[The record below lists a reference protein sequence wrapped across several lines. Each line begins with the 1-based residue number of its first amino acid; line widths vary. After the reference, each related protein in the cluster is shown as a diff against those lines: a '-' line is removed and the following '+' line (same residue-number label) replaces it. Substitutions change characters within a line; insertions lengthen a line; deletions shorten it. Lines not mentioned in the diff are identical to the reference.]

1 MTTLSTEQVEGLTR
15 ERDEARRYST
25 GTWASQREADYYA
38 VENARLRAE
47 DEKMREDCETYKAS
61 MKSYFE
67 QTVRLGL
74 AKGAAESR
82 EKRLREAM
90 EPFSDIS
97 GEGDEDFPDDT
108 KVVVTFGRSTVYTLK
123 LGDFR
128 RARAALSN
136 TSEGGVR

>member
-1 MTTLSTEQVEGLTR
+1 MTSEPKDDLIARLEGLTR

-47 DEKMREDCETYKAS
+47 NEK
-61 MKSYFE
+61 
-67 QTVRLGL
+67 
-74 AKGAAESR
+74 
-82 EKRLREAM
+82 LREALK
-90 EPFSDIS
+90 PFSDIS

-123 LGDFR
+123 LGDLR
-128 RARAALSN
+128 RARNAL
-136 TSEGGVR
+136 GGKGE